1 MNETLISN
9 AFLVKKIVG
18 RYIFPGI
25 MAQLGVKLGNV
36 INTIIIGQIFGTDG
50 LAIMSLVSPLEL
62 VMMSVGSLICVAGA
76 IHAGFA
82 VAKHDNDTA
91 GRFYSASF
99 WAVVIVG
106 LLISV
111 FGIIFARDIAL
122 LLGAD
127 VGQLET
133 VTEYIRAELAGGVFM
148 AGVYLPMNFLKV
160 IGHPSK
166 AMNMLL
172 IMSVVGIGGALL
184 FINVFSM
191 GVPGVALATALSYAA
206 AFTYGQIVFV
216 KADSGL
222 ILSKPGLY
230 IIKEASVLASGVP
243 SALNNILRA
252 VLALCVNFIILY
264 ILPGDSSDMLSAVAV
279 LNSVMSI
286 INALVF
292 GISQSTLQIAGIAYS
307 ERDYKTVKLAV
318 KNIFTLGNI
327 IVGIF
332 AVLIIIFAGDIG
344 VVFGMGGES
353 TPASAFA
360 CICAGCYAN
369 LYLCN
374 NIFTNFFSATG
385 RNLPAIV
392 IVSLR
397 LSLLQLLP
405 AFFICIV
412 TGDGIGIWIGY
423 FLAEV
428 FALVS
433 IFLYT
438 YIKRKKNPQLSRLLL
453 LDNDK
458 LKNLIS
464 ENFSVMATDESA
476 VFASEKITEFLEESE
491 IPPKKI
497 MRISMAVEEIVML
510 VRGHAYSKLTEK
522 EYIDF
527 RVFHNKETEKV
538 FLRVRYGGR
547 DFNLIK
553 YSYAHFDDDDSDA
566 FGMNMLLKLTSDA
579 AYSRTLGVNNLLLEI

>member
-9 AFLVKKIVG
+9 DTLVKKIVG

-36 INTIIIGQIFGTDG
+36 INTIIIGQFYGGDG
-50 LAIMSLVSPLEL
+50 LAVMSIIAPLEL
-62 VMMSVGSLICVAGA
+62 VMMSIGSLICVAGA

-82 VAKHDNDTA
+82 VAKHDDEAA
-91 GRFYSASF
+91 GRHYSASF
-99 WAVVIVG
+99 WAVITTGLVISA
-106 LLISV
+106 L
-111 FGIIFARDIAL
+111 GIIFARDIAK

-127 VGQLET
+127 SGQLET
-133 VTEYIRAELAGGVFM
+133 VTLYIRAELAGGVFM
-148 AGVYLPMNFLKV
+148 VGVYLPMNFLKV

-172 IMSVVGIGGALL
+172 IMSAVNIGGALI
-184 FINVFSM
+184 FINIFSM
-191 GVPGVALATALSYAA
+191 GIPGVALATALSYAA
-206 AFTYGQIVFV
+206 AFTYGQIAFV

-222 ILSKPGLY
+222 KLSKPGLY
-230 IIKEASVLASGVP
+230 IIKNAGTLASGVP

-264 ILPGDSSDMLSAVAV
+264 ILPGNSSDMLSAVAV
-279 LNSVMSI
+279 LNSVMGI

-332 AVLIIIFAGDIG
+332 AALINIFAGDIG
-344 VVFGMGGES
+344 ALFGMKDTSAS
-353 TPASAFA
+353 TFA

-369 LYLCN
+369 LFLCN

-397 LSLLQLLP
+397 LSLFMLIP
-405 AFFICIV
+405 AFFICII
-412 TGDGIGIWIGY
+412 TWDGIGIWVGF

-433 IFLYT
+433 IFIYT
-438 YIKRKKNPQLSRLLL
+438 YVKRKKNPNLSRLLL

-458 LKNLIS
+458 LKDLIS
-464 ENFSVMATDESA
+464 ENFSVLATDESA
-476 VFASEKITEFLEESE
+476 VFASEKITQILEDSE
-491 IPPKKI
+491 IPPKKV
-497 MRISMAVEEIVML
+497 MRLSMAVEEIVLL
-510 VRGHAYSKLTEK
+510 VRNHAKITEK

-527 RVFHNKETEKV
+527 RIFHNKNTENV
-538 FLRVRYGGR
+538 FLRVRYGGK

>member
-9 AFLVKKIVG
+9 DTLVKKIVG

-36 INTIIIGQIFGTDG
+36 INTIIIGQFYGTDG
-50 LAIMSLVSPLEL
+50 LSIMSIIAPLEL
-62 VMMSVGSLICVAGA
+62 VMMSIGSLICVAGA

-82 VAKHDNDTA
+82 VAKHDDETA
-91 GRFYSASF
+91 GRHYSASF

-106 LLISV
+106 LMISV
-111 FGIIFARDIAL
+111 LGIIFARDVAK
-122 LLGAD
+122 LLGSD
-127 VGQLET
+127 SGQLET
-133 VTEYIRAELAGGVFM
+133 VTGYIRAELAGGVFM
-148 AGVYLPMNFLKV
+148 VGVYLPMNFLKV
-160 IGHPSK
+160 IGYPSK

-172 IMSVVGIGGALL
+172 IMSAVNIGGA
-184 FINVFSM
+184 FIFIKVLSM

-206 AFTYGQIVFV
+206 AFIYGQIVFV
-216 KADSGL
+216 KADSGVK
-222 ILSKPGLY
+222 LSKPGLY
-230 IIKEASVLASGVP
+230 IIKNANTLASGVP

-252 VLALCVNFIILY
+252 ALALCVNFIILY
-264 ILPGDSSDMLSAVAV
+264 ILPGNPSDMLSAVAI
-279 LNSVMSI
+279 LNSVMGI

-327 IVGIF
+327 MVGIF
-332 AVLIIIFAGDIG
+332 AALIIVFAGDIG
-344 VVFGMGGES
+344 ALFGTRDTS
-353 TPASAFA
+353 ASAFA

-369 LYLCN
+369 LFLCN

-397 LSLLQLLP
+397 LSLFMLIP
-405 AFFICIV
+405 AFIICII
-412 TGDGIGIWIGY
+412 TWDGIGIWIGY

-428 FALVS
+428 FALFS
-433 IFLYT
+433 IFIYT
-438 YIKRKKNPQLSRLLL
+438 YIKRKKNPQFSRLLL

-458 LKNLIS
+458 LTDLIS
-464 ENFSVMATDESA
+464 ENFSVPATDEAA
-476 VFASEKITEFLEESE
+476 VFASEKVAEFLEDGE

-497 MRISMAVEEIVML
+497 MRLSMAVEEIVTL
-510 VRGHAYSKLTEK
+510 VRTHAKITEK

-527 RVFHNKETEKV
+527 RIFHNKETEKV

-553 YSYAHFDDDDSDA
+553 YSYSHFDDDDSDA